1 MQRMTTITEVR
12 HDYEKKRLKLVAT
25 TTNKRLA
32 GFEDVPTWKEQGIP
46 LHFLSL
52 AWCDGPKQMSQK
64 DIREWDQL
72 LQKNDTNEVVEKQL
86 KQKGW
91 TSRYMNSKEAKI
103 FMEDQLRRYEQFI
116 QEGEQAVE

>member
-1 MQRMTTITEVR
+1 LIFSHWRGVM
-12 HDYEKKRLKLVAT
+12 
-25 TTNKRLA
+25 
-32 GFEDVPTWKEQGIP
+32 
-46 LHFLSL
+46 
-52 AWCDGPKQMSQK
+52 GPKQMSQK

-72 LQKNDTNEVVEKQL
+72 LQKMTQTKSWKKQL

-116 QEGEQAVE
+116 QGEQAVE